1 MNPKHP
7 RYARQSIIEEEQVD
21 HEKQQE
27 EQWEQRVQ
35 MKVAGMLLL
44 DHLPQLS
51 SQILHFLLL
60 KV

>member
-27 EQWEQRVQ
+27 EPWEQRVQ